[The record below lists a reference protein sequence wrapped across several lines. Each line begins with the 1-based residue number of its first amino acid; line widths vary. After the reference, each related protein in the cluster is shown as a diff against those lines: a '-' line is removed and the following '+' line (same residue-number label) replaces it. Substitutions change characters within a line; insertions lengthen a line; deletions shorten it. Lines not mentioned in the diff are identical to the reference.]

1 MGDARKIS
9 SLLPGIPS
17 SLTHTYTPMPTEHTH
32 THTAD
37 LFSRGTVSRWSE
49 FTENLLAYLH
59 CFLIMGQLVL
69 LHALHCRLVL

>member
-1 MGDARKIS
+1 
-9 SLLPGIPS
+9 
-17 SLTHTYTPMPTEHTH
+17 MPTEHTH